1 MLKQQPQRLTKA
13 TQLTKTCRQ
22 LQIKQINT
30 IPTRKNKLLDPILTN
45 KSDSKVY
52 KCTNK
57 NIFNSDHDLVL
68 AKPIFKLHK
77 QRQPKKKTITTRT
90 DKMEDTINERG
101 KIDWNE
107 LINTNNDPQ
116 SKLNVFYNTI
126 DDIRKTCQPIKTVKT
141 RNEKEWMTP
150 NIKLLIKQ
158 RQKAYRQNTV
168 DEWRR
173 LANSIRYNIRCRK
186 ENFYSQFTKN
196 DSKKSWATVNNLN
209 GKSKSKQE
217 FNLSVDQLNIGFYQ
231 T

>member
-158 RQKAYRQNTV
+158 RQKAYRQNTNGEGWQIPSDTTSGAERKTFTV
-168 DEWRR
+168 SSQKMTVKNRGQQ
-173 LANSIRYNIRCRK
+173 LTTSTANQNQ
-186 ENFYSQFTKN
+186 NKN
-196 DSKKSWATVNNLN
+196 ST
-209 GKSKSKQE
+209 
-217 FNLSVDQLNIGFYQ
+217 YP
-231 T
+231 